1 MTAPVPPRVLPTA
14 ARAAARAAAMCRAAP
29 GSAARGLPLAAALLA
44 LAGCSDSDVQE
55 VRQWMRQVDGQA
67 QVYVSPL
74 SAPKTFIPFAYASGE
89 AVDPFNP
96 NKLLVELAKSANRG
110 GGIKPDTER
119 RKELLESYPLDTV
132 KMVGTIEQGGVVYAL
147 LQVDRAVH
155 QVRSGQHV
163 GQNFGLVTG
172 VSENVV
178 SIKEIVQDATGDWVE
193 RMSRLELQESKEG
206 GK

>member
-1 MTAPVPPRVLPTA
+1 MRRATPGRAGPGRAVPGRTVPGRAVL
-14 ARAAARAAAMCRAAP
+14 
-29 GSAARGLPLAAALLA
+29 GLAAALLA

-55 VRQWMRQVDGQA
+55 VRQWMKQVDSQA
-67 QVYVSPL
+67 QVHVAPL
-74 SAPKTFIPFAYASGE
+74 SAPKTFIPFAYASSE

-96 NKLLVELAKSANRG
+96 NKLLTELAKSANRG

-132 KMVGTIEQGGVVYAL
+132 KMVGTIEKGGVIYAL
-147 LQVDRAVH
+147 LQVDRALH

-163 GQNFGLVTG
+163 GQNFGLVSG
-172 VSENVV
+172 VSEGAVT
-178 SIKEIVQDATGDWVE
+178 IKEIVQDATGDWVE
-193 RMSRLELQESKEG
+193 RISRLELQESKEG